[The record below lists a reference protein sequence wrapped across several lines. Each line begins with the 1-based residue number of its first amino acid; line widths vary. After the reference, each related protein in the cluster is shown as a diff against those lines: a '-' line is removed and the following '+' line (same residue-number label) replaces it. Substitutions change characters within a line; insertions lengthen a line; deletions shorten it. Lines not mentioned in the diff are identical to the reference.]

1 MWSVIKSILWA
12 FLGVRRDQQ
21 RREDF
26 EKGKPL
32 AFIITGIVMGGLL
45 VAVLLALAIHIAG

>member
-1 MWSVIKSILWA
+1 MWSVVKSILWA
-12 FLGVRRDQQ
+12 FLGVQRDQQ

-32 AFIITGIVMGGLL
+32 AFIIAGIVIGG
-45 VAVLLALAIHIAG
+45 VFVVVLMALAIYIAG